1 MEAFE
6 TFGKFSQLEQSHYRL
21 IRAAQLSRSPLLIT
35 GATGVGKSLLAEEI
49 HLQNSLPNSRFV
61 KINLATIHS
70 NVIESELFG
79 HERGA
84 FTGADSRRIGKI
96 ETAQHGTVFFDE
108 IGELP
113 LHLQSKLLDFIQFK
127 RITPVGANRE
137 IELSTR
143 VIAATNR
150 NLEAMVEEGTFREDL
165 YFRLNVFHV
174 RLGQL
179 SQSPTRVAVL
189 AQRILCEMRAALCVD
204 SLEFSVETKQ
214 FIESYSWPG
223 NVRELRNVI
232 DFAVSMCASTHAKQ
246 IELHHLPEYINMR
259 SQPHLA
265 VVDADRGNTATV
277 VRLAKPVRHRQPVGE
292 DDLNSSPSE
301 RTLVADVHTLNG
313 RQEAITIPVSMDY
326 LESKEAFERI
336 FFAWAIRQCR
346 GQINETCR
354 RTGVN
359 KVTLSDKL
367 KRYNIDWRHIRS
379 GFSSTPVPMPST
391 NQKTRRI
398 LEVVGT

>member
-49 HLQNSLPNSRFV
+49 HHQNSLPNSRFV
-61 KINLATIHS
+61 KINLATIHA

-84 FTGADSRRIGKI
+84 FTGADARRIGKI

-179 SQSPTRVAVL
+179 SQSPVRVAVL

-204 SLEFSVETKQ
+204 ALEFSAETKE
-214 FIESYSWPG
+214 FIETYSWPG

-246 IELHHLPEYINMR
+246 VELHHLPEYINLQ
-259 SQPHLA
+259 SQSHLSI
-265 VVDADRGNTATV
+265 VDANARDAATV
-277 VRLAKPVRHRQPVGE
+277 VPISKTNRTMAHSREDNIISLPV
-292 DDLNSSPSE
+292 E
-301 RTLVADVHTLNG
+301 RPTKADVHTLNG

-379 GFSSTPVPMPST
+379 GFSNSPIPMPK
-391 NQKTRRI
+391 NPRI
-398 LEVVGT
+398 LEAVAT